1 MRYTLIFEQSS
12 KPLLPLDEKNKNK
25 NQSDTLA
32 ESSEIWRNDYKF
44 SYISSMDSN
53 FLLIPI
59 GRFELITLSF
69 EFMGNASERSA
80 NVSLGRG
87 ACKR

>member
-1 MRYTLIFEQSS
+1 M
-12 KPLLPLDEKNKNK
+12 KKNKVKK

-32 ESSEIWRNDYKF
+32 ESSEIWRNDYALN
-44 SYISSMDSN
+44 YISSMEMK

-59 GRFELITLSF
+59 GSFELITLSF
-69 EFMGNASERSA
+69 EYMGNALERSA
-80 NVSLGRG
+80 NVSLGKG